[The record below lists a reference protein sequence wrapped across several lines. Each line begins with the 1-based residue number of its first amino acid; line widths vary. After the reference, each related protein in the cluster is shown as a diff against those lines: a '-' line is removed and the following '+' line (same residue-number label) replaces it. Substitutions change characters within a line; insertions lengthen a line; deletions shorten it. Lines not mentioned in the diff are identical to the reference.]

1 MIGCCAEVDL
11 ILDSSVNFR
20 ILILFVKK
28 WRLVNPLLTKGDGYG
43 KIARSDE
50 EGFGVKELQ
59 S

>member
-1 MIGCCAEVDL
+1 MRLAVPRLSSFL
-11 ILDSSVNFR
+11 I
-20 ILILFVKK
+20 
-28 WRLVNPLLTKGDGYG
+28 KGRGYYYPKRKENGHG